1 MIHLATVCTRP
12 SRYFGALLDSAR
24 EAGFEPVV
32 LGAGLAWPGFGLK
45 LRLER
50 EYLETLRGKN
60 VRVLFVD
67 AHDVLIVR
75 PREAIEAA
83 FLALGQRAVASTEKL
98 CYPDPWKESYYPE
111 AGKPVAL
118 SSTPAGSWAR
128 RRLYS
133 SFSATTATWSTT
145 PATTSDGGRTASS
158 RTASWPSGS
167 ASPSTRTVRFFSPH
181 GKVSMRCSWGR
192 TSRIRDEN
200 RPGVI
205 HGNGGV
211 DLDPIVAWLEAKRR
225 CRRSP
230 QALPSGRI
238 SIARR

>member
-1 MIHLATVCTRP
+1 
-12 SRYFGALLDSAR
+12 
-24 EAGFEPVV
+24 
-32 LGAGLAWPGFGLK
+32 
-45 LRLER
+45 
-50 EYLETLRGKN
+50 
-60 VRVLFVD
+60 VLFVD

-111 AGKPVAL
+111 AASPWRFLNSGGILGEAETLLELFSDYGHLVHDTCDDQRWWTDCFLADRILAKRQRIAL
-118 SSTPAGSWAR
+118 DTHCEI
-128 RRLYS
+128 
-133 SFSATTATWSTT
+133 FQSAWNSLDALQLGQ
-145 PATTSDGGRTASS
+145 DVENS
-158 RTASWPSGS
+158 RT
-167 ASPSTRTVRFFSPH
+167 RTL
-181 GKVSMRCSWGR
+181 
-192 TSRIRDEN
+192 
-200 RPGVI
+200 PGVI